1 MQKLFVLGFTLLGV
15 SLHAQKSS
23 DPADFNQYNF
33 QKIVAN
39 NHNQSVSERRDY
51 QSQRHLAIAYSQL
64 ENHSMSLAA
73 WQHLHTAFAEKTQEQ
88 DFLEL
93 YRELR
98 CNGMYSSADSVG
110 AILQS
115 RFDNQQFK
123 RNFAIY
129 TDSLITVNK
138 LSGNTSE
145 GEYGLVPTQKSTA
158 YLTRISPTSQN
169 TSGWLG
175 KPHFQIDEVA
185 LNDKEFKTKSTLLFS
200 DKVHFEFNHLDA
212 FGNYFVT
219 TNDINKKIK
228 RDFNPLSIQIVK
240 INKGKFMVQPLII
253 NEKFANTAHI
263 SFSPNGKLAA
273 FASDRKGTLGK
284 TDLYLV
290 DVILH
295 TKDTI
300 IFGEVR
306 HLGNEI
312 NTAFRETH
320 PVFQTDSILYFSS
333 DGYAGYGG
341 LDIFKYNLN
350 TKQISLLPAPINAA
364 GDDLH
369 FVSTDGKFYFTSNRY
384 NSNYNDDIY
393 SGEFMPTKPVAT
405 KSETPAVTDKLI
417 VAVAATEKPAVSATN
432 APKPAASNPI
442 ATKPASPEVTKP
454 ANAEITKPATAEIAT
469 PTSATP
475 SSPEVKSQPVVA
487 TAEKPAAAATN
498 APKPTASNPIA
509 TKPASPEVT
518 KPTTAEITKPATAS
532 PSSPEIKSQPVA
544 DATTNKPADNNA
556 AAANRVTLKIV
567 IADANGTGNL
577 GKQWVIIENSQ
588 KHGPIARKY
597 YLTDDRGQLQIANF
611 TTLDSLKYYSVSTE
625 PCNYEFITSGQFKTI
640 GDTVYMFLSPRQR
653 QVGHSLAEEPQVRNI
668 YYELDKYV
676 ITEESKRELD
686 NLVLFLES
694 HANIII
700 EITSHTDSRGSDAYN
715 LKLSQNRAKAA
726 KDYIV
731 SQGIDPKRVSSIGL
745 GETQLLNRCNDGVAC
760 SEEEHVINRRTEY
773 VITKLNPC
781 LILNKPMIRG
791 GLDTDGD
798 GTVDDFEGF
807 TDSDGDGIPNYLDPK

>member
-1 MQKLFVLGFTLLGV
+1 MQKLFILGLTLLGV
-15 SLHAQKSS
+15 NLHAQKSA
-23 DPADFNQYNF
+23 DPTDFNQYNF
-33 QKIVAN
+33 QKIVESNKNKFIAE
-39 NHNQSVSERRDY
+39 QQDY
-51 QSQRHLAIAYSQL
+51 RSQRRLAIAYSQL

-73 WQHLHTAFAEKTQEQ
+73 WQHLHTTFASKTQEQ

-98 CNGMYSSADSVG
+98 CNGMYQAADSVN
-110 AILQS
+110 AILQT
-115 RFDNQQFK
+115 RFENQQFK
-123 RNFAIY
+123 RNFPIY
-129 TDSLITVNK
+129 SDSLITVNK
-138 LSGNTSE
+138 LLGNTAE
-145 GEYGLVPTQKSTA
+145 GEYGLIPTQNSTA
-158 YLTRISPTSQN
+158 YLTRVSTSNQN

-175 KPHFQIDEVA
+175 KPHFQIDEVTFS
-185 LNDKEFKTKSTLLFS
+185 DKEFQTKSTVLFS
-200 DKVHFEFNHLDA
+200 DNVHFEFNHKDA
-212 FGNYFVT
+212 YRNIFVT
-219 TNDINKKIK
+219 TNDVNKKVN

-240 INKGKFMVQPLII
+240 IINGKLSLQPLVI

-273 FASDRKGTLGK
+273 FTSDRKGTLGK

-320 PVFQTDSILYFSS
+320 PVFQSDSILFFSS

-350 TKQISLLPAPINAA
+350 TKRITLMPAPINAA

-369 FVSTDGKFYFTSNRY
+369 FVSIDNKFYFTSNR
-384 NSNYNDDIY
+384 NNINYNDDIY
-393 SGEFMPTKPVAT
+393 SGEFIQTKP
-405 KSETPAVTDKLI
+405 
-417 VAVAATEKPAVSATN
+417 AATETA
-432 APKPAASNPI
+432 
-442 ATKPASPEVTKP
+442 PEV
-454 ANAEITKPATAEIAT
+454 ITKPAVAIAT
-469 PTSATP
+469 P
-475 SSPEVKSQPVVA
+475 
-487 TAEKPAAAATN
+487 EKPAA
-498 APKPTASNPIA
+498 
-509 TKPASPEVT
+509 V
-518 KPTTAEITKPATAS
+518 
-532 PSSPEIKSQPVA
+532 
-544 DATTNKPADNNA
+544 
-556 AAANRVTLKIV
+556 NRVTLKIV
-567 IADANGTGNL
+567 LADANGTGNL
-577 GKQWVIIENSQ
+577 GKQWVIVENSQ
-588 KHGPIARKY
+588 EHGPIARKY
-597 YLTDDRGQLQIANF
+597 FLTDDRGQLQIANF

-625 PCNYEFITSGQFKTI
+625 PCNYEFITSGQYKTI
-640 GDTVYMFLSPRQR
+640 GDTAYMFLSPRQR
-653 QVGHSLAEEPQVRNI
+653 KVGNSLAEEPQIKNI
-668 YYELDKYV
+668 YYELDKYI
-676 ITEESKRELD
+676 ITDESKRELD
-686 NLVLFLES
+686 NLVVFLKS
-694 HANIII
+694 HPNIII

-731 SQGIDPKRVSSIGL
+731 SQAIDPKRVSSIGL
-745 GETQLLNRCNDGVAC
+745 GESQLLNRCANNVVC
-760 SEEEHVINRRTEY
+760 SDQEHVINRRTEY

-781 LILNKPMIRG
+781 LVINKPTITG

>member
-1 MQKLFVLGFTLLGV
+1 MQKLFILGLTLLGV
-15 SLHAQKSS
+15 NLHAQKSA
-23 DPADFNQYNF
+23 DPTDFNQYNF
-33 QKIVAN
+33 QKIVESNKNKFIAE
-39 NHNQSVSERRDY
+39 QQDY
-51 QSQRHLAIAYSQL
+51 RSQRRLAIAYSQL

-73 WQHLHTAFAEKTQEQ
+73 WQHLHTTFASKTQEQ

-98 CNGMYSSADSVG
+98 CNGMYQAADSVN
-110 AILQS
+110 AILQT
-115 RFDNQQFK
+115 RFENQQFK
-123 RNFAIY
+123 RNFPIY
-129 TDSLITVNK
+129 SDSLITVNK
-138 LSGNTSE
+138 LLGNTAE
-145 GEYGLVPTQKSTA
+145 GEYGLIPTQNSTA
-158 YLTRISPTSQN
+158 YLTRVSTSNQN

-175 KPHFQIDEVA
+175 KPHFQIDEVTFS
-185 LNDKEFKTKSTLLFS
+185 DKEFQTKSTVLFS
-200 DKVHFEFNHLDA
+200 DNVHFEFNHKDA
-212 FGNYFVT
+212 YRNIFVT
-219 TNDINKKIK
+219 TNDVNKKVK

-240 INKGKFMVQPLII
+240 IINGKLSLQPLVI

-273 FASDRKGTLGK
+273 FTSDRKGTLGK

-320 PVFQTDSILYFSS
+320 PVFQSDSILFFSS

-350 TKQISLLPAPINAA
+350 TKRITLMPAPINAA

-369 FVSTDGKFYFTSNRY
+369 FVSIENKFYFTSNR
-384 NSNYNDDIY
+384 NNINYNDDIY
-393 SGEFMPTKPVAT
+393 SGEFIPTKPVAI
-405 KSETPAVTDKLI
+405 KPETPAVTNKPV
-417 VAVAATEKPAVSATN
+417 VAGATIEKPAAAEKPTAVATS
-432 APKPAASNPI
+432 APKPTASNPVTTKPASPVVTKPTTPEITKPAVAIATPEKPAAASNPI
-442 ATKPASPEVTKP
+442 ATKPV
-454 ANAEITKPATAEIAT
+454 
-469 PTSATP
+469 
-475 SSPEVKSQPVVA
+475 
-487 TAEKPAAAATN
+487 
-498 APKPTASNPIA
+498 
-509 TKPASPEVT
+509 SPEVT
-518 KPTTAEITKPATAS
+518 KPTTPKITKPAVAIAT
-532 PSSPEIKSQPVA
+532 PE
-544 DATTNKPADNNA
+544 KPAA
-556 AAANRVTLKIV
+556 VNRVTLKIV
-567 IADANGTGNL
+567 LADANGTGNL
-577 GKQWVIIENSQ
+577 GKQWVIVENSQ

-597 YLTDDRGQLQIANF
+597 FLTDDRGQLQIANF

-640 GDTVYMFLSPRQR
+640 GDTAYMFLSPRQR
-653 QVGHSLAEEPQVRNI
+653 KVGNSLAEEPQIKNI
-668 YYELDKYV
+668 YYELDKYI
-676 ITEESKRELD
+676 ITDESKRELD
-686 NLVLFLES
+686 NLVVFLKS
-694 HANIII
+694 HPNIII

-745 GETQLLNRCNDGVAC
+745 GESQLLNRCANNVVC
-760 SEEEHVINRRTEY
+760 SDQEHVINRRTEY

-781 LILNKPMIRG
+781 LVINKPTITG